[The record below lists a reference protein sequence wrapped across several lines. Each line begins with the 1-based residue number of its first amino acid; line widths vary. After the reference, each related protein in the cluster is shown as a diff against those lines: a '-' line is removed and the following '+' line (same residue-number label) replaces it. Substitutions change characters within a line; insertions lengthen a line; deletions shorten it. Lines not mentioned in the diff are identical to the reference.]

1 LKKYII
7 FAGVNGAGK
16 STLYNIT
23 DLRNTKRVNTD
34 EILAAAGGDWRN
46 PKDALQAMR
55 KGITLINSYLADGI
69 SFCQETTLTG
79 KRIFK
84 ILETAKQSGYFIEM
98 YYVGLDSV
106 EISIERVA
114 KRVEMGGHGIPED
127 DLRRRFE
134 VSQNNLKKSIN
145 ICDDIFVYD
154 NSLIFKQISTIQN
167 GNLITRNDLGIEWFK
182 RIFPK

>member
-1 LKKYII
+1 LKKYIV

-16 STLYNIT
+16 STLYNIA
-23 DLRNTKRVNTD
+23 DLRNAERVNTD
-34 EILAAAGGDWRN
+34 EILEEAEGDWRN

-55 KGITLINSYLADGI
+55 KGINLINNYLADGI

-84 ILETAKQSGYFIEM
+84 VLETVKKSGYFIEM
-98 YYVGLDSV
+98 YYVGLESV
-106 EISIERVA
+106 DISIERVA

-134 VSQNNLKKSIN
+134 VSQNNLKKSIG
-145 ICDDIFVYD
+145 ICDYIYVYD
-154 NSLIFKQISTIQN
+154 NSLVFKQICTIQN
-167 GNLITRNDLGIEWFK
+167 GKLINRNDLGVKWFNK
-182 RIFPK
+182 IFPE